1 VTEGITKRTTAWLL
15 AGILSLGLAG
25 CGSEKKAKDA
35 APVKEQPPQVKVTIL
50 KKEPRRIWLEYSSKA
65 EAYESATVVSRVA
78 GEIREQT
85 FKPGQHVHKGD
96 VLFRIDKSDYLAAYN
111 KALAQLEKD
120 RATLELA
127 EADVL
132 RYKPLVAEQL
142 APRQKMEQ
150 LEAARKELEATIK
163 ADKVLMEDAKLK
175 LSYCDVKAPID
186 GEIGEEFVKPG
197 NQVSPGTKLASIVE
211 SRSLQVN
218 LYPSTREIAAI
229 QHYKAKP
236 MPDVEVF
243 PRDNPA
249 LRERGQVEYIAS
261 RADETTGTV
270 TVRAKVDNTRKM
282 ILPGSFVTVRL
293 IIDEKMPVI
302 SIDPDWVFQDQQGE
316 FLYTVDANN
325 TLRKVHFVSP
335 FSNAEMVILPD
346 DLAGKRVL
354 VQPAGSLME
363 GSRVEPVVVV
373 GGDESAGE

>member
-1 VTEGITKRTTAWLL
+1 MTEGITKRTTAWFL

-25 CGSEKKAKDA
+25 CRSEKKAQGA

-186 GEIGEEFVKPG
+186 GVIGAEFVKPG

-218 LYPSTREIAAI
+218 LYPSTREMAAI

-236 MPDVEVF
+236 MPEVEVF

-249 LRERGQVEYIAS
+249 LHEKGQVEYIAS

-270 TVRAKVDNTRKM
+270 TVRAKVDNARRM

-293 IIDEKMPVI
+293 IIDEKMPVV

-325 TLRKVHFVSP
+325 TLRKEHFVSP
-335 FSNAEMVILPD
+335 FSNAEMVVLPEK
-346 DLAGKRVL
+346 LAGKRAL

-363 GSRVEPVVVV
+363 GSRVEPVVV